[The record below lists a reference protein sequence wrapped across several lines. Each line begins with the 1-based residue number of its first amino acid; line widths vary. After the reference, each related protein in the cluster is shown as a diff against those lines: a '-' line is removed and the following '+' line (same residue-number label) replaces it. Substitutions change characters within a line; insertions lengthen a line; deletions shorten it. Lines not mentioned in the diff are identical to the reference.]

1 MIANSHTCT
10 SIQMRSW
17 EKFSGA
23 QKGIKSAIN
32 RKQNS
37 STKQYGAHVEMAI
50 SESSFQKCLSCLCPH
65 DNPTLFMH
73 FKEQYMG

>member
-1 MIANSHTCT
+1 
-10 SIQMRSW
+10 
-17 EKFSGA
+17 
-23 QKGIKSAIN
+23 
-32 RKQNS
+32 
-37 STKQYGAHVEMAI
+37 MAI